1 MKVVII
7 EDEKLSA
14 EHLTVLLQKID
25 SSILVIKYFDTVKAS
40 VYAFKEGL
48 KADLIFMD
56 IHLADGNS
64 FEIFNQIEL
73 EMPVIFT
80 TAYDNY
86 AIQAFKQN
94 SIDYL
99 LKPIALQELQ
109 FAIEKF
115 KKQQQS
121 GNKDLISSISIA
133 YQQMNKEYKTRFLV
147 KLGQTIDS
155 IKTEEIHHFETKE
168 SLSFLVTNKGNHY
181 SIDYTLDQL
190 ETMLNPKNFFRINRK
205 IILHIQ
211 SIHKVST
218 YFNSR
223 LSIASKFIDEDS
235 RIVSRE
241 RVHDFKKWLDN

>member
-1 MKVVII
+1 MRVVII

-25 SSILVIKYFDTVKAS
+25 ESITVSNYFDTIQAS
-40 VYAFKEGL
+40 VTAFKEGL
-48 KADLIFMD
+48 NADLIFMD

-64 FEIFNQIEL
+64 FEIFKQIQL
-73 EMPVIFT
+73 EIPVIFT
-80 TAYDNY
+80 TAFDNY

-99 LKPIALQELQ
+99 LKPIALHELQ

-121 GNKDLISSISIA
+121 GNKDLISSIATA
-133 YQQMNKEYKTRFLV
+133 YQKMNKEYKTRFLV
-147 KLGQTIDS
+147 KLGQTIDT
-155 IKTEEIHHFETKE
+155 IPTEEIHHFETKD

-181 SIDYTLDQL
+181 LIDYTLDQL
-190 ETMLNPKNFFRINRK
+190 ETMLQPKNFFRINRK
-205 IILHIQ
+205 IILQIQ
-211 SIHKVST
+211 SIEKVTS

-223 LSIASKFIDEDS
+223 LSIASKFLDS
-235 RIVSRE
+235 EARIVSRD
-241 RVHDFKKWLDN
+241 RVNDFKKWLDN

>member
-25 SSILVIKYFDTVKAS
+25 QSITVIKYFDTIKAS
-40 VYAFKEGL
+40 VNAFKEGL
-48 KADLIFMD
+48 NADLIFMD

-64 FEIFNQIEL
+64 FEIFNQIAL
-73 EMPVIFT
+73 DIPVIFT

-94 SIDYL
+94 SVDYL

-115 KKQQQS
+115 KKQQQL
-121 GNKDLISSISIA
+121 GNKDLISSIAMA
-133 YQQMNKEYKTRFLV
+133 YQQMNKEYKTRFLI
-147 KLGQTIDS
+147 KSGQTIDT
-155 IKTEEIHHFETKE
+155 IPIEEIHHFETKE
-168 SLSFLVTNKGNHY
+168 SLSFIVTNKGNHHL
-181 SIDYTLDQL
+181 IDYTLDQL
-190 ETMLNPKNFFRINRK
+190 EMMLQPKNFFRINRK
-205 IILHIQ
+205 IILHIN
-211 SIHKVST
+211 SIEKVNT

-223 LSIASKFIDEDS
+223 LSIATKFLDNDA
-235 RIVSRE
+235 RIVSRD
-241 RVHDFKKWLDN
+241 RVNDFKKWLDN

>member
-14 EHLTVLLQKID
+14 EHLSVLLQKID
-25 SSILVIKYFDTVKAS
+25 TSITVIKYFDTITAS
-40 VYAFKEGL
+40 VTAFKEGL
-48 KADLIFMD
+48 NADLIFMD

-73 EMPVIFT
+73 EIPVIFT
-80 TAYDNY
+80 TAFDNY

-99 LKPIALQELQ
+99 LKPIAFQDLH
-109 FAIEKF
+109 FSIDKF

-121 GNKDLISSISIA
+121 GNKDLISSIASA
-133 YQQMNKEYKTRFLV
+133 YLQINKEYKTRFLV

-155 IKTEEIHHFETKE
+155 IKTEEIHHFETKD

-181 SIDYTLDQL
+181 LIDYSLDQL
-190 ETMLNPKNFFRINRK
+190 ETILNPKDFFRINRK

-211 SIHKVST
+211 SIEKVST

-223 LSIASKFIDEDS
+223 LSITSKFLDNDS
-235 RIVSRE
+235 RIVSRD
-241 RVHDFKKWLDN
+241 RVNDFKKWLDN

>member
-14 EHLTVLLQKID
+14 EHLTVLLRKME
-25 SSILVIKYFDTVKAS
+25 SSIDVIKYFDTIQSS
-40 VYAFKEGL
+40 VIAFKEGL
-48 KADLIFMD
+48 NCDLIFMD
-56 IHLADGNS
+56 IHLADGKS
-64 FEIFNQIEL
+64 FEIFNQIQL
-73 EMPVIFT
+73 EIPVIFT
-80 TAYDNY
+80 TAFDNY

-99 LKPIALQELQ
+99 LKPIALQDLQ
-109 FAIEKF
+109 FAIDKF
-115 KKQQQS
+115 KKHQQL
-121 GNKDLISSISIA
+121 GNKDLISSIASA

-147 KLGQTIDS
+147 KLGQTIDT
-155 IKTEEIHHFETKE
+155 IPTQEIHHFETKE

-205 IILHIQ
+205 IILNIN
-211 SIHKVST
+211 SIEKVST

-223 LSIASKFIDEDS
+223 LSISCKFLDS
-235 RIVSRE
+235 DARIVSRE
-241 RVHDFKKWLDN
+241 RVNDFKKWLDN

>member
-1 MKVVII
+1 MRVVII

-25 SSILVIKYFDTVKAS
+25 SSILVIKYFDTIKTS
-40 VYAFKEGL
+40 VFAFMEGL
-48 KADLIFMD
+48 NCDLIFMD

-64 FEIFNQIEL
+64 FEIFNQIKL
-73 EMPVIFT
+73 EIPVIFT
-80 TAYDNY
+80 TAFDNY

-109 FAIEKF
+109 FAIDKF
-115 KKQQQS
+115 KKQQQL
-121 GNKDLISSISIA
+121 GNKDLISSIASA
-133 YQQMNKEYKTRFLV
+133 YQQLNKEYKTRFLV
-147 KLGQTIDS
+147 KLGQTIDT
-155 IKTEEIHHFETKE
+155 IPTEEIHHFETKD
-168 SLSFLVTNKGNHY
+168 SMSFLVTNKGNHY

-190 ETMLNPKNFFRINRK
+190 ETILNPKIFFRINRK
-205 IILHIQ
+205 IILNINF
-211 SIHKVST
+211 IEKVST

-223 LSIASKFIDEDS
+223 LSIACKFLDTDS

-241 RVHDFKKWLDN
+241 RVNDFKKWLDN

>member
-1 MKVVII
+1 MKVIII

-40 VYAFKEGL
+40 VNAFKEGL
-48 KADLIFMD
+48 KADLIFLD

-73 EMPVIFT
+73 EIPIIFT
-80 TAYDNY
+80 TAFDNY

-109 FAIEKF
+109 FALEKF
-115 KKQQQS
+115 NKLQQI
-121 GNKDLISSISIA
+121 GNKDLISSIAEA

-147 KLGQTIDS
+147 KSGQTIDT

-168 SLSFLVTNKGNHY
+168 SMSFLITNKGNHY

-190 ETMLNPKNFFRINRK
+190 ETMLQPKDFFRINRK
-205 IILHIQ
+205 IILNIH
-211 SIHKVST
+211 SIEKVST

-223 LSIASKFIDEDS
+223 LSITTNFLDNDA
-235 RIVSRE
+235 RIVSRD
-241 RVHDFKKWLDN
+241 RVNDFKKWLDN

>member
-1 MKVVII
+1 MRVVII

-25 SSILVIKYFDTVKAS
+25 ETTSVSNYFDTIQAS
-40 VYAFKEGL
+40 VTAFKEGL
-48 KADLIFMD
+48 TADLIFMD

-64 FEIFNQIEL
+64 FEIFNQIQL
-73 EMPVIFT
+73 ETPVIFT
-80 TAYDNY
+80 TAFDNY

-121 GNKDLISSISIA
+121 GNKDLISSIATA

-147 KLGQTIDS
+147 KLGQTIDT
-155 IKTEEIHHFETKE
+155 IPTDEIHHFETKE

-181 SIDYTLDQL
+181 LIDYTLDQL
-190 ETMLNPKNFFRINRK
+190 ETMLQPKNFFRINRK
-205 IILHIQ
+205 IILNIQ
-211 SIHKVST
+211 SIEKVTS

-223 LSIASKFIDEDS
+223 LSIASKFLDS
-235 RIVSRE
+235 DTRVVSRD
-241 RVHDFKKWLDN
+241 RVNDFKKWLDN

>member
-1 MKVVII
+1 MRVVII

-25 SSILVIKYFDTVKAS
+25 ESITVSNYFDTIQAS
-40 VYAFKEGL
+40 VTAFKEGL
-48 KADLIFMD
+48 NADLIFMD

-64 FEIFNQIEL
+64 FEIFKQIQL
-73 EMPVIFT
+73 EIPVIFT
-80 TAYDNY
+80 TAFDNY

-121 GNKDLISSISIA
+121 GNKELISSIATA

-147 KLGQTIDS
+147 KLGQTIDT
-155 IKTEEIHHFETKE
+155 IPTEEIHHFETKD
-168 SLSFLVTNKGNHY
+168 SLSFLVTDKGNHY
-181 SIDYTLDQL
+181 VIDYTLDQL
-190 ETMLNPKNFFRINRK
+190 ETMLQPKNFFRINRK

-211 SIHKVST
+211 SIEKVTS

-223 LSIASKFIDEDS
+223 LSIASKFLDS
-235 RIVSRE
+235 EARIVSRD
-241 RVHDFKKWLDN
+241 RVNDFKKWLDN

>member
-1 MKVVII
+1 MRVVII

-25 SSILVIKYFDTVKAS
+25 ESITVSNYFDTIQAS
-40 VYAFKEGL
+40 VTAFKEL
-48 KADLIFMD
+48 LTADLIFMD

-64 FEIFNQIEL
+64 FEIFNQIQL
-73 EMPVIFT
+73 DIPIIFT
-80 TAYDNY
+80 TAFDNY

-121 GNKDLISSISIA
+121 GNKDLISSIATA
-133 YQQMNKEYKTRFLV
+133 YQQMNKEYKNRFLV
-147 KLGQTIDS
+147 KLGQTIDT
-155 IKTEEIHHFETKE
+155 IPTEEIHHFETKD

-181 SIDYTLDQL
+181 VIDYTLDQL
-190 ETMLNPKNFFRINRK
+190 ETMLQPKNFFRINRK
-205 IILHIQ
+205 IILNIQ
-211 SIHKVST
+211 SIEKVTS

-223 LSIASKFIDEDS
+223 LSIASKFLDS
-235 RIVSRE
+235 EARIVSRD
-241 RVHDFKKWLDN
+241 RVNDFKKWLDN

>member
-25 SSILVIKYFDTVKAS
+25 QFITVIKYFDTIKAS
-40 VYAFKEGL
+40 VNAFKEGL
-48 KADLIFMD
+48 NADLIFMD

-64 FEIFNQIEL
+64 FEIFNQIAL
-73 EMPVIFT
+73 DIPVIFT

-94 SIDYL
+94 SVDYL

-115 KKQQQS
+115 KKQQQL
-121 GNKDLISSISIA
+121 GNKDLISSIAMA
-133 YQQMNKEYKTRFLV
+133 YQQMNKEYKTRFLI
-147 KLGQTIDS
+147 KTGQTIDT
-155 IKTEEIHHFETKE
+155 IPIEEIHHFETKE
-168 SLSFLVTNKGNHY
+168 SLSFIVTNKGNHY
-181 SIDYTLDQL
+181 LIDYTLDQL
-190 ETMLNPKNFFRINRK
+190 ETMLQPKNFFRINRK
-205 IILHIQ
+205 IILHIN
-211 SIHKVST
+211 SIEKVTT

-223 LSIASKFIDEDS
+223 LSIATKFLDS
-235 RIVSRE
+235 DARIVSRD
-241 RVHDFKKWLDN
+241 RVNDFKKWLDN